1 MENELIG
8 YVVAVVAVLGFAFF
22 IYKKVTAKK
31 PPSSGTGAGG
41 GGRPGPG
48 GNVNEN

>member
-8 YVVAVVAVLGFAFF
+8 YVVAALAVLGFAFF

-31 PPSSGTGAGG
+31 PPSSGTGG
-41 GGRPGPG
+41 GGRGEPG
-48 GNVNEN
+48 NTVEK